1 MTTMEKVANVFI
13 KCVVCAGITEEV
25 PIYKL
30 LLRAILFI
38 IWCSKLNIAWLEIDI
53 TGLSFFSL

>member
-38 IWCSKLNIAWLEIDI
+38 IWCSKFKQLNEVIRED
-53 TGLSFFSL
+53 